1 MPAAVGLLSA
11 LALMLFSA
19 GAKTA
24 SMATQTIG
32 VMSGRSLPNN
42 LTPGIEVSDDPLI
55 DACGAS

>member
-11 LALMLFSA
+11 LALVPFSA
-19 GAKTA
+19 GAPAASTA
-24 SMATQTIG
+24 TRTIG

-42 LTPGIEVSDDPLI
+42 LTPGIEVSEDPLI